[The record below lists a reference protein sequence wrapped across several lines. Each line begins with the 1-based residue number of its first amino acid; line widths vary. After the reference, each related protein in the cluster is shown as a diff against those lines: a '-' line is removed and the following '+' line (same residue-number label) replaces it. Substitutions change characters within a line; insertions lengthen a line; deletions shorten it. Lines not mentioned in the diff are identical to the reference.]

1 MDRYGTAL
9 KMFRSDLVPITVVI
23 NRGGKVS
30 YYKQGYDDDEILNL
44 IVHLRSIK

>member
-9 KMFRSDLVPITVVI
+9 KMFRSDHVPITVVI